1 MKNTIKVSLAIIGTI
16 IGAGFAS
23 GQEILAFFSIYGI
36 KGVLGIF
43 IASII
48 LGVLIYKIFNILNS
62 NKINNYDDFL
72 DRIIKNKKI
81 NKIIKAIINLFLIIS
96 FYIMIAGFCAY
107 FKQEFK
113 INIFI
118 SAFVITFLCIIT
130 FNKNINGVIF
140 IYIFYWNK
148 KYKFYGFIF
157 FTRKQLFIRKFYIN
171 KMAN

>member
-72 DRIIKNKKI
+72 DKIIKNKKI

-118 SAFVITFLCIIT
+118 SAFVITFFCIIT

-140 IYIFYWNK
+140 INSILMPVL
-148 KYKFYGFIF
+148 I
-157 FTRKQLFIRKFYIN
+157 LFILETP
-171 KMAN
+171 